1 MAMVESEGDKQ
12 GQIKVVAKK
21 AMLHK
26 KIKVIKKLEKKQCC
40 TIANHCALH

>member
-26 KIKVIKKLEKKQCC
+26 KIREAP
-40 TIANHCALH
+40 T

>member
-26 KIKVIKKLEKKQCC
+26 KIRVGKKFEKSN
-40 TIANHCALH
+40 AAH